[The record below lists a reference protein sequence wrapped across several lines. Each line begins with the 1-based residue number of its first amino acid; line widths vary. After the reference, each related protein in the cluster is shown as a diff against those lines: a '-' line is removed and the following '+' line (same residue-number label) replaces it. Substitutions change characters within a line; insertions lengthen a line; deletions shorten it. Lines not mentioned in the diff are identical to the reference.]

1 MKKLDWYILKKFL
14 STFFFAIA
22 LLTVIAVV
30 IDISEKTDDFVK
42 SKLGVKGVITQY
54 YFGFV
59 PHIVAL
65 LFPLFIFIAVIF
77 FTSKMAGRSE
87 IIAILAS
94 GTTYNRWLRP
104 YFVGGVLLGGLLW
117 FANQYIIPKAN
128 DIRTSF
134 EAKYIDA
141 NSSYERIKGGGRV
154 GKDLYFKIDSFTYA
168 GVMDY
173 DTATKA
179 SAGAF
184 FMNRTKGIHVVQ
196 NIRAESLRWDTAKRK
211 WVLQGVLER
220 TIDSLKEHVVFE
232 NERTMNFNFSPFD
245 LKRDDYAK
253 NKLTSPELKRFI
265 QLEEQRGSEG
275 LNELKVERYK
285 RDSTPFAV
293 LLLTIVGALVAG
305 RKVRG
310 GSGSHL
316 ALGVAT
322 AVTFVI
328 TDRFS
333 TIFSTKGGLDP
344 LLAAWIPN
352 IMFTIVAYF
361 IYRKAPK

>member
-42 SKLGVKGVITQY
+42 SKLGFSGILTQY
-54 YFGFV
+54 YFGFI
-59 PHIVAL
+59 PHIIAL

-104 YFVGGVLLGGLLW
+104 YFIGGILLGGLLW
-117 FANQYIIPKAN
+117 YGNQYVIPRAQE
-128 DIRTSF
+128 IRTSF
-134 EAKYIDA
+134 EARYIDA
-141 NSSYERIKGGGRV
+141 QSSYEAVKGGKR
-154 GKDLYFKIDSFTYA
+154 GKDIYFKVDSLTPA
-168 GVMDY
+168 GILSY
-173 DTATKA
+173 DTASKT
-179 SAGAF
+179 GGPF
-184 FMNRTKGIHVVQ
+184 FMNKLKGIHIIE
-196 NIRAESLRWDTAKRK
+196 NTRAESLNWDTAKRK
-211 WVLQGVLER
+211 WVLQNVVTR
-220 TIDSLKEHVVFE
+220 TIDSLKETVVME
-232 NERTMNFNFSPFD
+232 PQKIMNFNFKPFD

-253 NKLTSPELKRFI
+253 NKLTSPELERYI
-265 QLEEQRGSEG
+265 QLEEQRASEG
-275 LNELKVERYK
+275 LNELKVELYK
-285 RDSTPFAV
+285 RDATPFAV
-293 LLLTIVGALVAG
+293 LLLTLIGAFVAG
-305 RKVRG
+305 RKIRG
-310 GSGSHL
+310 GSGAHL

-322 AVTFVI
+322 AVTFVV

-352 IMFTIVAYF
+352 IVFCFVAFY
-361 IYRKAPK
+361 IYKKAPK